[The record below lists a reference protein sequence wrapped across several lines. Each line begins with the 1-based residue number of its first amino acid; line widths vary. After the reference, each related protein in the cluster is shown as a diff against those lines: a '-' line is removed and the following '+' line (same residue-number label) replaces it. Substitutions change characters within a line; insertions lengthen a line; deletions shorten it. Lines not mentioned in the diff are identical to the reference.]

1 VMARSR
7 RFIIFL
13 VATGFAA
20 THFHEGHPPSHQDGS
35 VAFVPLTSSRVIIR
49 LGGMVPAPG
58 VYTFPDGVTVAD
70 VIKLTGVFPAAR
82 MAGKPSFPGRL
93 TSGKSVTVA
102 GENPQQLEISVKT
115 MKAGERMLLGIPLD
129 PDQMDR
135 ADWEALP
142 GIGPKLAKN
151 MADDRQIYGDFH
163 TVEAIRRVPGM
174 EDKKFTTIKKYFKG
188 S

>member
-1 VMARSR
+1 MERTR

-13 VATGFAA
+13 AAAGLAA
-20 THFHEGHPPSHQDGS
+20 TLFPKGHPPSHQDGR
-35 VAFVPLTSSRVIIR
+35 VAFVPLTSSRVIVR
-49 LGGMVPAPG
+49 LGGKVPAPG
-58 VYTFPDGVTVAD
+58 VYTFPDGASVAD
-70 VIKLTGVFPAAR
+70 VIKMTGAFPAGR
-82 MAGKPSFPGRL
+82 ITGKPLFAARL
-93 TSGKSVTVA
+93 TSGNIVTVT
-102 GENPQQLEISVKT
+102 GENPQQPEISVKT

-142 GIGPKLAKN
+142 GIGPKLTN
-151 MADDRQIYGDFH
+151 NIVEDRQIYGDYR

-174 EDKKFTTIKKYFKG
+174 GEKKFNTIKKYFKG

>member
-1 VMARSR
+1 VMERSR

-13 VATGFAA
+13 AAAGFAA
-20 THFHEGHPPSHQDGS
+20 TLFPKGHPPSHQDGG
-35 VAFVPLTSSRVIIR
+35 VAFVPLTSSRVTVRI
-49 LGGMVPAPG
+49 GGKVPVPG
-58 VYTFPDGVTVAD
+58 VYTCPDGVTVAD
-70 VIKLTGVFPAAR
+70 VIKLTGVFPAAW
-82 MAGKPSFPGRL
+82 MMGKPLLAARL
-93 TSGKSVTVA
+93 TSGDIVTVT
-102 GENPQQLEISVKT
+102 GDNPQQLEISMKT

-129 PDQMDR
+129 PDRMDR

-151 MADDRQIYGDFH
+151 IIDGRQINGDYR

-174 EDKKFTTIKKYFKG
+174 GEKKYNTIKKYFKG